1 MKKEAETPSDHRVGT
16 RDSNL
21 ESATATKLES
31 LLSFWVRERQ
41 EPLMA
46 MLLDDDEYLALV
58 IAAKRKFS
66 LQLSPL
72 EVDSFVSLPR
82 WLQRWVMEKS
92 GWDKRKGKRLG

>member
-1 MKKEAETPSDHRVGT
+1 MKKELETPSDQDVGT
-16 RDSNL
+16 RDSGL

-46 MLLDDDEYLALV
+46 MLLADDEYLALV
-58 IAAKRKFS
+58 IAAKREFN
-66 LQLSPL
+66 LRLSPQ
-72 EVDSFVSLPR
+72 EVDNFVSLPG

-92 GWDKRKGKRLG
+92 GWEKRKGKRLG

>member
-1 MKKEAETPSDHRVGT
+1 MEKEPERPSDPGAGT
-16 RDSNL
+16 RDSSL
-21 ESATATKLES
+21 ERTTASKLEA

-58 IAAKRKFS
+58 IAAKREFS
-66 LQLSPL
+66 LQLSPQ

-92 GWDKRKGKRLG
+92 GWEKRKGKRLR